1 MTKESPIVIKNR
13 EELILLLSEV
23 SQFEHMLMCEYL
35 FASFSLKRD
44 TSEGV
49 IVSQLQAIRRWER
62 AISGVAVREM
72 LQTLSRF

>member
-1 MTKESPIVIKNR
+1 MTKESPIIIKNR

-23 SQFEHMLMCEYL
+23 SQIELMLMCEYL
-35 FASFSLKRD
+35 FAIFSLKRD

-49 IVSQLQAIRRWER
+49 IVPQLQAIRRWER
-62 AISGVAVREM
+62 DISGVAVREM